1 MRYLLDTCVISE
13 LVRPHP
19 DQAVA
24 SWVRMHNELDLHL
37 SVLTLGE
44 IEKGIG
50 RLPASPRRAE
60 LELWLREELTGRF
73 AGRLLTVDAEIA
85 RVWGR
90 VQAGLSLGGKQ
101 MGAVDGLLSATAR
114 VHDLVLVSRNT
125 ADFHDPAVQALN
137 QWEGSLHSA

>member
-1 MRYLLDTCVISE
+1 VRCLLDTCVISE
-13 LVRPHP
+13 LVRPRP
-19 DQAVA
+19 DNGVA
-24 SWVRMHNELDLHL
+24 AWVKQQDEMDLHL

-60 LELWLREELTGRF
+60 LELWLREELAGRF
-73 AGRLLTVDAEIA
+73 AGRLLAVDAEIA

-125 ADFHDPAVQALN
+125 ADFHDPIVRTLN
-137 QWEGSLHSA
+137 PWTGG